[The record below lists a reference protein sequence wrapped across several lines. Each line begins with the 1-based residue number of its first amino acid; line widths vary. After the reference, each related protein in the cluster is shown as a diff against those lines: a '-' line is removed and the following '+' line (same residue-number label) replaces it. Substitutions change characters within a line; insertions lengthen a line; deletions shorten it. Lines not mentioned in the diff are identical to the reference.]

1 MSKVAVNKPRLVISL
16 DFELHWGV
24 FDHLRLDG
32 PGRKYFD
39 RTRELIPVALQRFA
53 NYGVAATWA
62 TVGMLFSRDRGD
74 LLAAAPDVRPTYRN
88 ASLDPYALLDSVGRD
103 ETNDPYHYAPSLIQ
117 AIIDTPRQEMAS
129 HTFSHF
135 YCLERG
141 STAESFAADL
151 RAARQLAR
159 ANFGVELTSLVYPRN
174 QSNFTEVAAQAGFTS
189 YRGNPPAWFWQAANG
204 EDTGPAQKAV
214 RLLDHYLPLSSP
226 GTKRPETDSPILT
239 NLPASRFLRPY
250 LPKLD
255 GYGGQ
260 QLKIRRIRSEMTA
273 AAKAGHTY
281 HLWWHPHNLATD
293 PVRNLAALDDILRHF
308 SFLRQHHG
316 MESVTMQELSHAR

>member
-1 MSKVAVNKPRLVISL
+1 MPRLVISL

-39 RTRELIPVALQRFA
+39 RTRELIPITLRRFA
-53 NYGVAATWA
+53 DHGVAATWA
-62 TVGMLFSRDRGD
+62 TVGMLFARDRED
-74 LLAAAPDVRPTYRN
+74 LLAAVPDVRPAYRN
-88 ASLDPYALLDSVGRD
+88 AALNPYALLDGVGRD
-103 ETNDPYHYAPSLIQ
+103 ESEDPYHYAPSLIQ

-141 STAESFAADL
+141 ATAESFAADL
-151 RAARQLAR
+151 RAARQLAL

-174 QSNFTEVAAQAGFTS
+174 QSHFTEVAAAAGFTS

-204 EDTGPAQKAV
+204 EDTGSAQKAV
-214 RLLDHYLPLSSP
+214 RLLDHYLPLSGPSTGHPEGGSP
-226 GTKRPETDSPILT
+226 DLA

-250 LPKLD
+250 LPRLD

-260 QLKIRRIRSEMTA
+260 HLKLRRILSEMTA
-273 AAKAGHTY
+273 AAETGRTY

-293 PVRNLAALDDILRHF
+293 PVKNMAALDAVLRHF
-308 SFLRQHHG
+308 SRLRERHG
-316 MESVTMQELSHAR
+316 MESVTMQELSHARQ